1 MIITMNA
8 EVSIRNAMDDSTN
21 LTSLT
26 SLPELQIN
34 FVSDKISSL
43 IYIK

>member
-1 MIITMNA
+1 MIITMNI

-21 LTSLT
+21 LTSQT
-26 SLPELQIN
+26 SLHELQIY
-34 FVSDKISSL
+34 FISDKISSL